1 MKRRC
6 EEGPS
11 YDLDPSTRSQNC
23 KDVLN
28 YITKPIG
35 SVEQMDASHFNY
47 ENFIDNDSF
56 TDLFT
61 KSSRLEELKNA
72 LHIKKPDEFVRTN
85 STVAGAIVD
94 RENNAAFV
102 YTELL
107 SRGLRILINVGD
119 YDMKDGVRG
128 TLEWIKQIDFDGR
141 EMFDLQPRKVYKYYD
156 QFDGSE
162 KVGGWYRHHENFT
175 AIVVPQAGHMVPAYQ
190 PYASMQFVK
199 NLITK
204 GHLSCETESN
214 GECNSVASS
223 MCKYMN
229 DCSGNGDCNS
239 YGKCECRTGFYGAD
253 CSTSVVDL
261 T

>member
-6 EEGPS
+6 EEGRNRG
-11 YDLDPSTRSQNC
+11 DDPATLSANC

-35 SVEQMDASHFNY
+35 NVSTMDASHFIY
-47 ENFIDNDSF
+47 ENVPDNDSF
-56 TDLFT
+56 NDLFT
-61 KSSRLEELKNA
+61 KSDRLSELRSA
-72 LHIKKPDEFVRTN
+72 LHISKTDAFAKTN

-94 RENNAAFV
+94 RENNAASV

-107 SRGLRILINVGD
+107 SRGLTILINVGN

-141 EMFDLQPRKVYKYYD
+141 EMFDLQPRKVYRYYD
-156 QFDGSE
+156 QFTGHNN
-162 KVGGWYRHHENFT
+162 VGGWYRHHENFT
-175 AIVVPQAGHMVPAYQ
+175 AIVVPQSGHMVPAYK
-190 PYASMQFVK
+190 PYVTMKLVED
-199 NLITK
+199 LISK

-214 GECNSVASS
+214 GSCGSVAAD
-223 MCKYMN
+223 MCNYMN
-229 DCSGNGDCNS
+229 NCSGNGSCNS
-239 YGKCECRTGFYGAD
+239 YGKCECSSGFYGAD
-253 CSTSVVDL
+253 CSTTVTDL